1 MFYISVN
8 HNFNLAAVAGSKLV
22 ARSRKTNRRPE
33 LIVARNSFGEHDQRD
48 VVSHRLQVEFRMIVI
63 FRHAGHVRPFFVE
76 IFVFDGII
84 ANVNFVIIR
93 HVSRSETVRRRNRP
107 FFVDQRR

>member
-1 MFYISVN
+1 MFKIP
-8 HNFNLAAVAGSKLV
+8 HFNLAAVAGSKLV
-22 ARSRKTNRRPE
+22 ARSRKTNRRAK
-33 LIVARNSFGEHDQRD
+33 LVVARNSFGEHDQRD

-63 FRHAGHVRPFFVE
+63 FRHARHVRPLFLQIV
-76 IFVFDGII
+76 VFDGIV

-93 HVSRSETVRRRNRP
+93 DVARRETVRRRNRP